1 MARMAGSVA
10 LAAVRLAPHF
20 GDVAGN
26 RARGAAAVAE
36 AAAGGAQLVVL
47 PELATSGYCFEDAA
61 EARALAEP
69 IPGPTTEAWGAAA
82 AAAGVVVVGGICEL
96 DADGAVRNTIVV
108 LGPDG
113 TLLARYRKLHLWG
126 REKLSFLP
134 GDEPP
139 PVVETPVGRLGLGIC
154 FDLWFPEHVR
164 ALALAGAEIAVFP
177 SNFSHSEP
185 QDGLPHLDVVTAIA
199 MAHVN
204 RLHLV
209 VSDRCGTER
218 GQRWVG
224 SAMVVDADGLLL
236 GLAPDDDRPC
246 AVHATVELT
255 AARDKRW
262 GAYNDVLADRRPGL
276 DDAAVIAAPAS
287 SSRA

>member
-1 MARMAGSVA
+1 M
-10 LAAVRLAPHF
+10 
-20 GDVAGN
+20 
-26 RARGAAAVAE
+26 
-36 AAAGGAQLVVL
+36 
-47 PELATSGYCFEDAA
+47 
-61 EARALAEP
+61 
-69 IPGPTTEAWGAAA
+69 
-82 AAAGVVVVGGICEL
+82 
-96 DADGAVRNTIVV
+96 RNTIVV

-113 TLLARYRKLHLWG
+113 ALLARYRKLHLWG
-126 REKLSFLP
+126 REKLVFAP

-224 SAMVVDADGLLL
+224 STLVVDADGVLL
-236 GLAPDDDRPC
+236 GLAPDDDQPC
-246 AVHATVELT
+246 AVHATVDL
-255 AARDKRW
+255 AASRDKRW
-262 GAYNDVLADRRPGL
+262 GIYNDVLADRRPGL
-276 DDAAVIAAPAS
+276 DDAAAVVAPSPPAT
-287 SSRA
+287 A